1 MDTFITWFTFAV
13 VYGTILSISACGEII
28 NEKAGHLNLGIPGIM
43 YLSGV
48 VSYIAT
54 KAYEGAVEEPLVIV
68 IILLAVLSS
77 LLTGALFG
85 LLYSVFAVTFRCNQ
99 NVLGLSI
106 AAFGVGFGKFL
117 SLVIGAGSTTYP
129 KLAHA
134 NDIFNAGLPFLKD
147 LGVVGDL
154 FFNYGF
160 MTYVVVILLV
170 VAMIFFRKTRIG
182 LNLRSIGESP
192 ATADAVGLNVSRY
205 KYIATMIGCSLAG
218 FGGMIYVMQ
227 FSGASWSTNNSIEAL
242 GWLAVALVI
251 FVSWKP
257 IHLLWGAPLF
267 GFLFWAYAY
276 LPNMLSINGFTGM
289 TQVIQMLPYLV
300 TIIVLIINSSRKK
313 KENQPPASLG
323 LPYFREER

>member
-1 MDTFITWFTFAV
+1 
-13 VYGTILSISACGEII
+13 
-28 NEKAGHLNLGIPGIM
+28 
-43 YLSGV
+43 
-48 VSYIAT
+48 
-54 KAYEGAVEEPLVIV
+54 
-68 IILLAVLSS
+68 
-77 LLTGALFG
+77 
-85 LLYSVFAVTFRCNQ
+85 
-99 NVLGLSI
+99 
-106 AAFGVGFGKFL
+106 
-117 SLVIGAGSTTYP
+117 
-129 KLAHA
+129 
-134 NDIFNAGLPFLKD
+134 
-147 LGVVGDL
+147 
-154 FFNYGF
+154 
-160 MTYVVVILLV
+160 
-170 VAMIFFRKTRIG
+170 MIFFRKTRIG

-218 FGGMIYVMQ
+218 LGGMIYVMQ